1 MSISRE
7 ELLESYGRFYGAEHF
22 AVTFTAGIS
31 GDSAKRVI
39 SKGWDKTAVLASP
52 DYAAGLITN
61 RGRTHNIA
69 IVLRPSNLIVLE
81 CDSEPDLAII
91 QSLGLPETV
100 TVKSSAAYKRH
111 FYFRPPPSLETL
123 PFVAFRFESEKLT
136 ADSGRYFLAPPSIHP
151 SGETYSFLAGHG
163 PDDLPIAELP
173 DDVYKQLCQTA
184 REQTTEQ
191 RDQIEI
197 DPDAKIRAG
206 NRRDLIFRYACML
219 RRWGV
224 PQQEISLACHN
235 FNKTRCDPPVE
246 DSLVEVQVNGAMQKQ
261 GDQELV
267 VAQDVAPETR
277 IVVYTA
283 VQIAA
288 LPDPPDSDIL
298 LGPYVTRSG
307 RTLVVGA
314 TGHGKTTLSFQMV
327 AAIVQGDD
335 FLGHQGIGNAT
346 ALIIDLEQGLRSIK
360 RGIREAGLHEEQRVH
375 IAAVPDGL
383 ALDNDEQD
391 LAELHEVIANTKPDV
406 LLLDPYY
413 KAHRAEDPNA
423 ERPIVDLM
431 RILDAL
437 RAKFG
442 FALILP
448 AHPRKNAVGD
458 GVRKLTIDDISGS
471 GAVSRGAEI
480 GLGIERLAHGYARL
494 RYLKDREGELPIG
507 DAAPLIYNKSTGFQL
522 DPKEAQSKDELEAE
536 ISRLVSEGAFHTSR
550 EWASRLGIRNTKARD
565 MLENMAVTGAIQVV
579 VGPPGRSARS
589 RCYGIDPALF
599 NPESSTAPNGRE
611 QSGTAEQSQGTDSTV
626 PTVPTLIEN
635 VEQGTV
641 RGPAKKREQ
650 SAGTEQSYDDDIP
663 F

>member
-1 MSISRE
+1 MTERE
-7 ELLESYGRFYGAEHF
+7 ALLDRYGRFYAEEHF

-39 SKGWDKTAVLASP
+39 TKGWDKTAVLTDP
-52 DYAAGLITN
+52 EFAAALILN
-61 RGRTHNIA
+61 RGKTHNIA
-69 IVLRPSNLIVLE
+69 VVLRPSNLVVLE
-81 CDSEPDLAII
+81 CDSEPDLTLIKKL
-91 QSLGLPETV
+91 QLPETI

-111 FYFRPPPSLETL
+111 FYFRPPQHLETL

-151 SGETYSFLAGHG
+151 SGETYSFLPKHG
-163 PDDLPIAELP
+163 PGDVPIAELP
-173 DDVYKQLCQTA
+173 EPTYKELCQTA
-184 REQTTEQ
+184 REQDTGQ

-206 NRRDLIFRYACML
+206 NRRDMIFRYACML
-219 RRWGV
+219 RRWGA
-224 PQQEISLACHN
+224 PRDEISRACHH
-235 FNKTRCDPPVE
+235 FNHTRCDPPVE
-246 DSLVEVQVNGAMQKQ
+246 DALVEVQVNGAMQKQ
-261 GDQELV
+261 GDQEL
-267 VAQDVAPETR
+267 AAANTIPPEPR

-283 VQIAA
+283 VQLHAI
-288 LPDPPDSDIL
+288 PDPPDSDIL
-298 LGPYVTRSG
+298 LGPYVARSG

-327 AAIVQGDD
+327 AAIVQGNN
-335 FLGHQGIGNAT
+335 FLGHTGIGNAT
-346 ALIIDLEQGLRSIK
+346 ALIVDLEQGLRSIK
-360 RGIREAGLHEEQRVH
+360 RGIREASLHDEPNVH
-375 IAAVPDGL
+375 IAPVPDGL
-383 ALDNDEQD
+383 ALDSDAQD
-391 LAELHEVIANTKPDV
+391 LGELHELIANLQPDV

-431 RILDAL
+431 RILDGL

-458 GVRKLTIDDISGS
+458 GIRKLTIDDISGS
-471 GAVSRGAEI
+471 GAISRGAEI
-480 GLGIERLAHGYARL
+480 GIGIERLAHGYARL

-522 DPKEAQSKDELEAE
+522 DPKEAQSKDELEIE
-536 ISRLVSEGAFHTSR
+536 VKRLVAEGAFHTAH

-565 MLENMAVTGAIQVV
+565 MLESMAVAGEVQVV
-579 VGPPGRSARS
+579 VGAPGRSARS

-599 NPESSTAPNGRE
+599 NPDMATVPTARE

-650 SAGTEQSYDDDIP
+650 STGTEQYDSDIP